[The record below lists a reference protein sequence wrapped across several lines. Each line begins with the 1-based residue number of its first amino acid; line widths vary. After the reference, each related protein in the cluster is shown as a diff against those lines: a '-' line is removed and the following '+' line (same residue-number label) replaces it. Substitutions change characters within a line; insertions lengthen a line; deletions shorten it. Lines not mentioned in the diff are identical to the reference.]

1 MIDKDELLK
10 LVTED
15 VVINIM
21 EENGSPLYSTST
33 DGRTQQKCLWFKTIC
48 HGGDSHK
55 LCFFTE
61 SKDFFC
67 YTNCGRMNFFEF
79 IKRIRNAKDGEFYS
93 KVIVYIAKK
102 VGKSLSRS
110 RIGFG
115 NDISP
120 ELRGQLSEMVKQSE
134 DIERRQ
140 QFHEAKITKFY
151 DNYKCLFNY
160 FDCNTFYKGW
170 IDEGIS
176 ISSMEKFGIEWYEY
190 QKYIIIPHYNIDGH
204 LVGIR
209 RRSLQPEDSKRKYM
223 PLFMTGKEFDHPLG
237 LNLYGLYENKENI
250 KRFKK
255 AVIVEGEKSVLK
267 ADTYF
272 NGKSCVVATC
282 GFNVS
287 DWQIRALEKLGVD
300 TVYLGFDKDFDD
312 KYEEVYKADKLL
324 YDNYL
329 RYNER
334 LRTLAQRLALSF
346 NVFLIKDTQG
356 LLDIKDSPLDKG
368 KDVYNQLIKLAKPVY
383 SYGERQSSTSIFL
396 RGN

>member
-115 NDISP
+115 NDVSP

-151 DNYKCLFNY
+151 DDYKSLFNY

-176 ISSMEKFGIEWYEY
+176 I
-190 QKYIIIPHYNIDGH
+190 
-204 LVGIR
+204 
-209 RRSLQPEDSKRKYM
+209 
-223 PLFMTGKEFDHPLG
+223 
-237 LNLYGLYENKENI
+237 
-250 KRFKK
+250 
-255 AVIVEGEKSVLK
+255 
-267 ADTYF
+267 
-272 NGKSCVVATC
+272 
-282 GFNVS
+282 
-287 DWQIRALEKLGVD
+287 
-300 TVYLGFDKDFDD
+300 
-312 KYEEVYKADKLL
+312 
-324 YDNYL
+324 
-329 RYNER
+329 
-334 LRTLAQRLALSF
+334 
-346 NVFLIKDTQG
+346 
-356 LLDIKDSPLDKG
+356 
-368 KDVYNQLIKLAKPVY
+368 
-383 SYGERQSSTSIFL
+383 
-396 RGN
+396 